1 MPLGVERFK
10 IRANEIDFRH
20 KITLPCLANLLQETA
35 MHDVEA
41 IGLPMQVLHEKN
53 LGWVLSRMYLKVNE
67 YPKGA
72 EEIVV
77 ETCGHTFDKYYAYR
91 DFRVYDKNENI
102 ICTATS
108 SWLIFDLA
116 KRQLI
121 SIPDFARK
129 SVSFCTERE
138 PLPFPK
144 SKIPSLQNI
153 DYQTEFQVHWHDLD
167 MNKHVNNV
175 IYFQWILDTLP
186 AEILNN
192 FRVSE
197 FDIMFRTECLL
208 HEKVIAQA
216 EIVNKL
222 AEGSQKEKEQIFLHK
237 IIKEGNRKEVIQAE
251 VRFIQ

>member
-1 MPLGVERFK
+1 MPLGIEKFK

-35 MHDVEA
+35 IHNVEA
-41 IGLPMQVLHEKN
+41 IGLPMQVLLDKN
-53 LGWVLSRMYLKVNE
+53 LGWVMSRMHLKINE
-67 YPKGA
+67 YPNGA
-72 EEIVV
+72 EEIIV
-77 ETCGHTFDKYYAYR
+77 ETCGHSFDKYYAYR
-91 DFRVYDKNENI
+91 DFRVYDKNNHI

-121 SIPDFARK
+121 SIPDFVRE

-144 SKIPSLQNI
+144 NKIPSLQSI
-153 DYQTEFQVHWHDLD
+153 DYQTEFIVHWHDLD

-175 IYFQWILDTLP
+175 IYFQWVLDTLP
-186 AEILNN
+186 ADILNH

-197 FDIMFRTECLL
+197 FDIMFRNECLL

-216 EIVNKL
+216 EIVNKTTDK
-222 AEGSQKEKEQIFLHK
+222 SQEKKPQIFVHK
-237 IIKEGNRKEVIQAE
+237 IIKESNQKEVIQAE
-251 VRFIQ
+251 VKFV